1 MATNL
6 GLGNFIKRVR
16 DIMRQDAGVSGDAQR
31 IEQLTWMLFLKAYDD
46 REQEWEALD
55 PSYQSI
61 IPEQFRWH
69 NWALTGVTEDGR
81 IGDELRNFIDNE
93 LFPALQSLPV
103 TPETPRRKSV
113 VRDVFQEVHNYMKDG
128 SLIFEVA
135 KTLNEIDFTDPEQ
148 TKNFGN
154 VYETM
159 LLKLQSAG
167 SAGEYYTP
175 RPLTNFM
182 AEHVNLKLG
191 DRVAD
196 LACGTAGFL
205 VSAMNVLRR
214 QAKTNEDRDQI
225 DNRTIYGV
233 EKKPL
238 PYLLACTN
246 LILEGIVNP
255 NIDHRNSLIND
266 LDNSPFEQKELAD
279 VMLMNPPYGGTEK
292 IGIQHNFPADL
303 KSSETADLF
312 LVLMMERLKT
322 NGRAAVIV
330 PDGLLFGTGNKIEI
344 KKKLLREFN
353 LHTIVRLPGS
363 VFAPYTSIRT
373 NILFFD
379 RTHPTEQTWFYRVDM
394 PDGYKHFSKTKP
406 ILREH
411 LRPLDE
417 WFQNRRVIEEDDG
430 YKSRPFT
437 REELEALNFN
447 FDQCGFPQEN
457 EEVLPPVE
465 LIDRFKEDRA
475 KHEAQMGK
483 ALENILNLI
492 KEGRE

>member
-6 GLGNFIKRVR
+6 GLGNFVKRIQN
-16 DIMRQDAGVSGDAQR
+16 IMRQDAGVSGDAQR

-61 IPEQFRWH
+61 IPEPFRWH

-93 LFPALQSLPV
+93 LFPALQSLPI

-113 VRDVFQEVHNYMKDG
+113 VRDVFQEVQNYMKDG

-135 KTLNEIDFTDPEQ
+135 KTLNEIDFTDPVQ

-154 VYETM
+154 VYEAI
-159 LLKLQSAG
+159 LHDLQSAG
-167 SAGEYYTP
+167 NAGEYYTP
-175 RPLTNFM
+175 RILTNFM
-182 AEHVNLKLG
+182 AEHVDLKLG

-279 VMLMNPPYGGTEK
+279 VILMNPPYGGTEK
-292 IGIQHNFPADL
+292 TTIQNNFPADL

-330 PDGLLFGTGNKIEI
+330 PDGLLFGTGNKTEI

-353 LHTIVRLPGS
+353 LHTVVRLPEGI
-363 VFAPYTSIRT
+363 FAPYTSIRT

-379 RTHPTEQTWFYRVDM
+379 RTRPTEQTWFYRVDT
-394 PDGYKHFSKTKP
+394 PEGVERFSKTRPATKESLAGLEKWWDDRKP
-406 ILREH
+406 ITKDGADKARLYTAKEIEANGFN
-411 LRPLDE
+411 LDLCSYAKP
-417 WFQNRRVIEEDDG
+417 EED
-430 YKSRPFT
+430 T
-437 REELEALNFN
+437 RTPEEILDDYCEEWRKCRSEADAAFA
-447 FDQCGFPQEN
+447 EIRK
-457 EEVLPPVE
+457 VL
-465 LIDRFKEDRA
+465 
-475 KHEAQMGK
+475 AQGG
-483 ALENILNLI
+483 N
-492 KEGRE
+492 

>member
-6 GLGNFIKRVR
+6 GLGNFVKRIQN
-16 DIMRQDAGVSGDAQR
+16 IMRQDAGVSGDAQR

-61 IPEQFRWH
+61 IPEPFRWH

-93 LFPALQSLPV
+93 LFPALQSLPI

-135 KTLNEIDFTDPEQ
+135 KTLNEIDFTDPVQ

-154 VYETM
+154 VYEAI
-159 LLKLQSAG
+159 LHDLQSAG
-167 SAGEYYTP
+167 NAGEYYTP
-175 RPLTNFM
+175 RILTNFM
-182 AEHVNLKLG
+182 AEHVDLKLG

-279 VMLMNPPYGGTEK
+279 VILMNPPYGGTEK
-292 IGIQHNFPADL
+292 TTIQNNFPADL

-322 NGRAAVIV
+322 NGHSMVSARNGS
-330 PDGLLFGTGNKIEI
+330 GLRSSG
-344 KKKLLREFN
+344 R
-353 LHTIVRLPGS
+353 PGS
-363 VFAPYTSIRT
+363 CS
-373 NILFFD
+373 
-379 RTHPTEQTWFYRVDM
+379 
-394 PDGYKHFSKTKP
+394 G
-406 ILREH
+406 
-411 LRPLDE
+411 
-417 WFQNRRVIEEDDG
+417 
-430 YKSRPFT
+430 
-437 REELEALNFN
+437 
-447 FDQCGFPQEN
+447 
-457 EEVLPPVE
+457 
-465 LIDRFKEDRA
+465 
-475 KHEAQMGK
+475 
-483 ALENILNLI
+483 
-492 KEGRE
+492 